1 MKKLL
6 LLRVLGLGSL
16 ALGVVTGAACNV
28 HDNTIN
34 IPNASINA
42 TANTDVT
49 NVAPNQSVPITVT
62 VQNVFLVDPNTAPP
76 ADHTTD
82 AGYLQIYLDDV
93 NTTPLLITAQATFNV
108 TIPPATPPGGHKL
121 ICRVYKHDGT
131 PTSTEVNVDI
141 TVTATAGA
149 DGGVDVVVSVD
160 ANTTTDTT
168 TADTY

>member
-1 MKKLL
+1 MKKLFF
-6 LLRVLGLGSL
+6 LRVLGLASV
-16 ALGVVTGAACNV
+16 AFGVCTGAACNV

-62 VQNVFLVDPNTAPP
+62 VQNVYLVDPATTPP
-76 ADHTTD
+76 AEHTAD
-82 AGYLQIYLDDV
+82 AGYLQVYLDDV
-93 NTTPLLITAQATFNV
+93 NTTALLVTAQTTFDV

-131 PTSTEVNVDI
+131 PTSTEVNVAI

-160 ANTTTDTT
+160 ANTTDAA
-168 TADTY
+168 TADVY